1 MLDATVLRWSRLPSL
16 LQRSIAGLVMVLFL
30 ALVYLVLAGTPHPMA
45 PASSLFAPV
54 SVQTVLANSRPVLS
68 SADFSLRPLFAVKRV
83 PPPPQQLGEEAEKV
97 SAEVAPND
105 EIVGSI
111 DGMSLLGI
119 FGSREVAGVI
129 IRLDNGERQRLPVGE
144 SVKGWTLHSLGSR
157 RAMLQAATGQRAV
170 LEMAFATDQAPADV
184 MTAAAPKAVASS
196 ANAVEAEPSQQN
208 SATDAADTVP
218 QRITFE
224 NIYGGANRSA
234 PNEQE

>member
-16 LQRSIAGLVMVLFL
+16 LQRSLAALAMVLFL
-30 ALVYLVLAGTPHPMA
+30 VVLYLVVAGTPHPMA

-54 SVQTVLANSRPVLS
+54 SVQTVLADSRPVLS

-83 PPPPQQLGEEAEKV
+83 PPPPQQLGDDAEKV

-129 IRLDNGERQRLPVGE
+129 IRLDNGERQRVPVGE
-144 SVKGWTLHSLGSR
+144 SVKGWTLRSLEPRG
-157 RAMLQAATGQRAV
+157 ALLEAATGQRA
-170 LEMAFATDQAPADV
+170 LLQMAFSTDQSAEALPAPAV
-184 MTAAAPKAVASS
+184 PPAQTAASEQPVGSSTDSAAMDAEAPPKTMTFGDVYRGRRT
-196 ANAVEAEPSQQN
+196 ANESGEK
-208 SATDAADTVP
+208 
-218 QRITFE
+218 
-224 NIYGGANRSA
+224 
-234 PNEQE
+234 